1 MKGAMAIGTESADP
15 MDGASLEEL
24 LRDLK
29 DIDPDAL
36 REAEFE
42 QTRWVLD
49 ELAGKTIR
57 GATIEDTRIVV
68 ETSDG
73 NKYFFFGFMGSGHPL
88 R

>member
-1 MKGAMAIGTESADP
+1 MAIGTESADP

>member
-1 MKGAMAIGTESADP
+1 MAIGTDSVDP

-24 LRDLK
+24 LRDLQ

-49 ELAGKTIR
+49 GLAGKVIR
-57 GATIEDTRIVV
+57 SASVEETRIVI
-68 ETSDG
+68 ETSEG
-73 NKYFFFGFMGSGHPL
+73 NKYFFYGFMGSGSK